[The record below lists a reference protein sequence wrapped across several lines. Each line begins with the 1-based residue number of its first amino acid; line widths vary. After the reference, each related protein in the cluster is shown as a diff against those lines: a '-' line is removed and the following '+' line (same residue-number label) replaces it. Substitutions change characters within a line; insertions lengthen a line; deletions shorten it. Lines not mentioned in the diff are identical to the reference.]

1 MNNQLN
7 KALVDIN
14 QITNDQCCKICT
26 LIYQGV
32 HNLNISTIPEKSK
45 KRQLS
50 EYFRQSLRELIT
62 TQN

>member
-1 MNNQLN
+1 MASQLT

-32 HNLNISTIPEKSK
+32 HNLKLSTIPERSK
-45 KRQLS
+45 KRQLA

-62 TQN
+62 IQE